1 MTQISRDYTTCIYL
15 CLFRG
20 ASPRLGALLCQA
32 AYSQL
37 LQTDLLPYQ
46 CPEEPEGD
54 QEEKA
59 DDKAVCMFVVL

>member
-1 MTQISRDYTTCIYL
+1 MYLSL

-20 ASPRLGALLCQA
+20 ASPRLAALLCQA

-37 LQTDLLPYQ
+37 LQTDLLPFQ